1 LAANEKER
9 RRRSPPYKVQAR
21 SPLKIGSK
29 IFYARVFDLT
39 RRVMTKHALIYRR
52 PSKWPIATALAAAVL
67 IHLSAVAIAFH
78 QEPSPTQPA
87 ATDSTTIGID
97 LADDSPNPPDP
108 DISVPPPVP
117 VPASDFIEPQETPR
131 TIKTQRTPAPI
142 RPSGQTRLAAVGNA
156 KAFVLSAP
164 RPDYP
169 YEARSRR
176 ITGSGVAVIS
186 VDPNSGLAVD
196 AMMEQ
201 SIGNPILDNSTVSAF
216 RRWRFKPGTP
226 ARVRI
231 PITFVLTGAQY

>member
-1 LAANEKER
+1 
-9 RRRSPPYKVQAR
+9 
-21 SPLKIGSK
+21 
-29 IFYARVFDLT
+29 
-39 RRVMTKHALIYRR
+39 MTKNALTYRR

-78 QEPSPTQPA
+78 QESPPTQPA
-87 ATDSTTIGID
+87 VTDSTTIGID

-108 DISVPPPVP
+108 DISVPPPLP
-117 VPASDFIEPQETPR
+117 VPASDFIEPQKTPR
-131 TIKTQRTPAPI
+131 MIKMQRTPAPI

-156 KAFVLSAP
+156 KAFALSAP
-164 RPDYP
+164 RPEYP

-231 PITFVLTGAQY
+231 PITFILTGAQY

>member
-1 LAANEKER
+1 MADRDSAR
-9 RRRSPPYKVQAR
+9 RGSPD
-21 SPLKIGSK
+21 SLIGG
-29 IFYARVFDLT
+29 RN
-39 RRVMTKHALIYRR
+39 R
-52 PSKWPIATALAAAVL
+52 
-67 IHLSAVAIAFH
+67 LSSGITGNTTNCGRFH
-78 QEPSPTQPA
+78 DDRNYFADEPPT
-87 ATDSTTIGID
+87 
-97 LADDSPNPPDP
+97 PPDP
-108 DISVPPPVP
+108 DISFPAPVP
-117 VPASDFIEPQETPR
+117 VPAADFIEPQEAR
-131 TIKTQRTPAPI
+131 RVIKTQRIAAPI
-142 RPSGQTRLAAVGNA
+142 PQSGQTRLAAVGNA

-169 YEARSRR
+169 YEARSRH

-201 SIGNPILDNSTVSAF
+201 SIGNPILDNSTISAF

>member
-1 LAANEKER
+1 
-9 RRRSPPYKVQAR
+9 
-21 SPLKIGSK
+21 
-29 IFYARVFDLT
+29 
-39 RRVMTKHALIYRR
+39 MTNNAFIYRR

-78 QEPSPTQPA
+78 QESPATPPT
-87 ATDSTTIGID
+87 ATDSTTFGID
-97 LADDSPNPPDP
+97 FADEPPTSPDP
-108 DISVPPPVP
+108 DISVPPLMAAPT
-117 VPASDFIEPQETPR
+117 ADFIEPQEAR
-131 TIKTQRTPAPI
+131 SVIKTQRTLAPI
-142 RPSGQTRLAAVGNA
+142 RPSRQTRLAAVGNA
-156 KAFVLSAP
+156 KAFMLSAL

-169 YEARSRR
+169 YEARSRH
-176 ITGSGVAVIS
+176 ITGSGVAVIR

-226 ARVRI
+226 VPVRI